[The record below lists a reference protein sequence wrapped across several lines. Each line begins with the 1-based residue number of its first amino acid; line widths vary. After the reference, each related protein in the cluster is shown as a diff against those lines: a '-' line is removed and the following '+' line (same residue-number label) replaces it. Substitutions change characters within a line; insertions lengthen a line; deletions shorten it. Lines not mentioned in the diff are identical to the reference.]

1 MIKDLTDPSV
11 ALCCKDRSA
20 ALEAKLKGNECFSKG
35 DYPNALLFYSQA
47 VRLAPVDMDDVEINM
62 VALLYVNRAST
73 LQKMG
78 LLLECLRD
86 CSRALRVSPRYA
98 KAWFRRGKAN
108 ISLGKF
114 VDAIRDLNI
123 SLKVEISSSGKRQ
136 IEAEL
141 MIALDKFK
149 GMGSSGKKINENQ
162 SEDRGLMS
170 QMSQTK

>member
-1 MIKDLTDPSV
+1 M

-98 KAWFRRGKAN
+98 KFRHGSGEVKQIFLWVN
-108 ISLGKF
+108 LWMQF
-114 VDAIRDLNI
+114 
-123 SLKVEISSSGKRQ
+123 EI
-136 IEAEL
+136 
-141 MIALDKFK
+141 
-149 GMGSSGKKINENQ
+149 
-162 SEDRGLMS
+162 
-170 QMSQTK
+170 